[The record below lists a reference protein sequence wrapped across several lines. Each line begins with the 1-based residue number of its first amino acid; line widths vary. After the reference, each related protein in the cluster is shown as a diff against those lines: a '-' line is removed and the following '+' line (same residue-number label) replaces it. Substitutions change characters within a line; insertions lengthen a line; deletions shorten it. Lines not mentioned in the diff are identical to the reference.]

1 MYHINLISIILAIEQ
16 NSYGGGGGRKKIRPL
31 QLGGGG
37 QGGSGLLRSRGRLR
51 A

>member
-1 MYHINLISIILAIEQ
+1 M
-16 NSYGGGGGRKKIRPL
+16 GGGGSKTISAL